1 MFLFPFLPLFLL
13 PFSTPP
19 PPFFFFAFLSFPLPP
34 PPPPLFHAHIFTMSL
49 FLENAAKK
57 RRVRKLFFEGRRFEN
72 NGNEEDASSQITKW
86 RMKERMKTVGVA
98 LVCCLNIGVDP
109 PDVIKNS
116 PCARM
121 ECWIEP
127 TSEPAPT
134 ALEGIGRALQSQYER
149 WQPRARYERCLD
161 KTVDDVKKLTT
172 SLRRFAKGERVLFH
186 YNGHGVPKPTS
197 NGEIWVF
204 NKDYTQYIP
213 LSLYELQTWMAGP
226 SIYVFDCSAA
236 GLALQWYAKFAEKRE
251 GLMQN
256 SILLGACGVHEV
268 LPTNPNFP
276 ADVFTACLTTPV
288 KMALR
293 WFCSTN
299 QNRFISP
306 DLIEKIPGRVGDR
319 RTVLGQLDWIFTA
332 ITDTIAWNVLP
343 PALFQKLFR
352 QDLLVAS
359 LFRNFLLAERILRSA
374 KCNPVSIPKL
384 PPTSHHPMW
393 RSWDLA
399 ADLCLSHLAKLTAHN
414 PSPPP
419 SSFPRSSFFEDQ
431 LIAFEVW
438 LQFASGC
445 DTVLQNRIPE
455 QLPIILQVLLSQT
468 HRLRALLLLARFL
481 DLGLWAVNLA
491 LSVGI
496 FPYVVKLLQSP
507 SVDLRQVLV
516 FIWAKLLAI
525 DKSCQLD
532 LVKDNGHNYFLSVL
546 NSAATTI
553 SANAASSSNS
563 PSQSSSF
570 TSSSPSS
577 SSSFSSSSPSPNSAS
592 PSSCTLSSARLTRGA
607 STPASPA
614 RGNRP
619 SQSTWFSPTKLPR
632 FTTGDL
638 ESSADDYTLAAFVLS
653 VVCDNCRPGQIAC
666 LSCGLL
672 PLCLTLLPEAHPL
685 LRFWLVFCLGK
696 LWEDFE
702 EAKAVAIR
710 EGAHERLCALL
721 TDSIPEVRAAAVF
734 SIGTLIA
741 GSQSSDARINIELN
755 LGLTLVVVIKDSS
768 PLVRKEFVV
777 ALYHFTCGYQERFQE
792 AITEL
797 HDGEIQ
803 ILKSNN
809 LKPKRSP
816 APLLSS
822 RTSKL
827 DPDDQQSGGVFQLLW
842 KVLLGLRNDPFP
854 EVASGAENVIQDL
867 LRGCGIILHLPPGTT
882 TTIPSGAPNAPPPS
896 LEISAP
902 PNSSFRPLS
911 KRRHLLGALTPS
923 REKMNED
930 DHSDDETR
938 SSGKFDSSGDER
950 GSGFGNLLRRF
961 GSDLPKIP
969 EELIH
974 STTDSPRNSG
984 SRDSGSSDPSYE
996 ASTRNSA
1003 EIEVRSNMFLWACGN
1018 LSARLLQPA
1027 NEDETA
1033 PHYLRRV
1040 WRNVRKNE
1048 ALGEA
1053 IRMGGRGVSS
1063 CRKFE
1068 DQLAI
1073 IDNSSEH
1080 TSHLLFHPFDDILVT
1095 CDLDQIQVWSWREGV
1110 RMAMFGNGNSPGS
1123 HLSGILLINDHDQ
1136 PLVCTASSD
1145 GVIRVWDHP
1154 SISNPAEMT
1163 SYITGGRMNNINS
1176 NSPTPYLSVPPK
1188 LVTSFQVLSDLGP
1201 KKRFIGQN
1209 TIVDW
1214 QQESGML
1221 FTSGD
1226 VNVIR
1231 VWNME
1236 KELHVQDISVDSCVV
1251 ALSNDAPQNSRSFI
1265 LAGCEDG
1272 SIKMFDSRSSS
1283 RFTLSSTI
1291 SERKARVLAV
1301 HRSKSDLHVLVGAHS
1316 DGSAKIW
1323 DIRKLSQPTRTVSC
1337 VKGDAT
1343 AATVHS
1349 FLPLFAVGS
1358 TSQKVKVFNF
1368 EGEELSMIRYHDGFL
1383 GQRIGPLSCLAFHP
1397 YRAFLAAGARDSIVS
1412 VYGGVV
1418 SDKSGT

>member
-1 MFLFPFLPLFLL
+1 
-13 PFSTPP
+13 
-19 PPFFFFAFLSFPLPP
+19 
-34 PPPPLFHAHIFTMSL
+34 MSL

-72 NGNEEDASSQITKW
+72 NGKEEDASSQVTKW

-109 PDVIKNS
+109 PDVVKNS

-149 WQPRARYERCLD
+149 WQPRARYEKCLD
-161 KTVDDVKKLTT
+161 KTVDEVKKLTT

-268 LPTNPNFP
+268 LPTNPQFP

-399 ADLCLSHLAKLTAHN
+399 ADLCLSHLAKLTATN
-414 PSPPP
+414 PSPSP

-445 DTVLQNRIPE
+445 DAVQQNRIPE

-546 NSAATTI
+546 ASAATTVP
-553 SANAASSSNS
+553 SHSNSSTSSSSNS
-563 PSQSSSF
+563 QPSAF
-570 TSSSPSS
+570 PSS
-577 SSSFSSSSPSPNSAS
+577 SSTFSSSSPSSPSPNSS
-592 PSSCTLSSARLTRGA
+592 MCLSSARLTRGT
-607 STPASPA
+607 STPISPSRNA
-614 RGNRP
+614 GSRSP
-619 SQSTWFSPTKLPR
+619 PTTWFSATKLPR
-632 FTTGDL
+632 FATGDL

-685 LRFWLVFCLGK
+685 LRCWLVFCPGK

-721 TDSIPEVRAAAVF
+721 TDPIPEVRAAAVF

-755 LGLTLVVVIKDSS
+755 LGLTLVVLMKDSS

-777 ALYHFTCGYQERFQE
+777 ALHHFTCGYQERFQE

-797 HDGEIQ
+797 HDDEVQ

-809 LKPKRSP
+809 ALKPKRSP
-816 APLLSS
+816 APLLQSPA
-822 RTSKL
+822 SKV
-827 DPDDQQSGGVFQLLW
+827 DPEDQQSGGVFQLLW

-854 EVASGAENVIQDL
+854 EVAHGAENVTQDL
-867 LRGCGIILHLPPGTT
+867 LRGCGITLPLPAGTT
-882 TTIPSGAPNAPPPS
+882 TSVSNGASAPPPPL

-902 PNSSFRPLS
+902 SSFRPLS

-923 REKMNED
+923 RGSQVVEEEP
-930 DHSDDETR
+930 SDDEGR
-938 SSGKFDSSGDER
+938 NSGRFDSGDER

-961 GSDLPKIP
+961 GSDLPNIRD
-969 EELIH
+969 ELIH
-974 STTDSPRNSG
+974 PSESPRNSG
-984 SRDSGSSDPSYE
+984 SRDSGNSETPYE
-996 ASTRNSA
+996 GAGRNSS
-1003 EIEVRSNMFLWACGN
+1003 EIEVRSSMFLWACGA

-1027 NEDETA
+1027 NDDETS

-1040 WRNVRKNE
+1040 WRNKRKNE

-1053 IRMGGRGVSS
+1053 IRMGGRGVTS

-1110 RMAMFGNGNSPGS
+1110 RMATFGNGNSPGS

-1136 PLVCTASSD
+1136 PLVCTSASD
-1145 GVIRVWDHP
+1145 GVVRVWEHP

-1163 SYITGGRMNNINS
+1163 SYITGGKMS
-1176 NSPTPYLSVPPK
+1176 HVHTHSPTPYLSVLPK
-1188 LVTSFQVLSDLGP
+1188 LVTSFQALSDLGP

-1214 QQESGML
+1214 QQESGLL

-1251 ALSNDAPQNSRSFI
+1251 ALSNDTHPNGRSFI
-1265 LAGCEDG
+1265 LAGCDDG
-1272 SIKMFDSRSSS
+1272 AVKLFDSRSSS
-1283 RFTLSSTI
+1283 SRFSQSSSL

-1301 HRSKSDLHVLVGAHS
+1301 HRSKSDSHVLVAGHT
-1316 DGSAKIW
+1316 DGTAKIW
-1323 DIRKLSQPTRTVSC
+1323 DVRKLSQPLRTISC

-1343 AATVHS
+1343 AMTIHN

-1358 TSQKVKVFNF
+1358 QSQKVKVFNF

-1412 VYGGVV
+1412 VYGGILRE
-1418 SDKSGT
+1418 KTGT